1 MEEKMD
7 ADHNYAQLRTLQ
19 PLFRAD
25 TANNRLKYRIGLL
38 NENTHDS
45 LQL

>member
-19 PLFRAD
+19 PLFRD
-25 TANNRLKYRIGLL
+25 TAYNRHKHIYFLSHNPNTTDTGL
-38 NENTHDS
+38 
-45 LQL
+45 